1 MRYHSILTRMAI
13 NQKKKK
19 KKSASVGEYVRN
31 WNPVHGWWKCKMV
44 QPLWIKSM
52 YITKKIK

>member
-1 MRYHSILTRMAI
+1 MAI